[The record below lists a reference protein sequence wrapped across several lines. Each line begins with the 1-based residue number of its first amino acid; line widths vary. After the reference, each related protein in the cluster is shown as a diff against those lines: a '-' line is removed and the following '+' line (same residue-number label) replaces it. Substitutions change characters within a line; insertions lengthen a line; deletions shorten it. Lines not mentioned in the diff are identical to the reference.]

1 MNEPLPPRDERDFF
15 FVVKFS
21 TALGFGCMAAFL
33 YSLKQ
38 VHPELSFRF
47 TVGTVLVFLVVAIF
61 SWIFCGVLARS
72 ESPGG
77 GPARRNRFM
86 IRWLV
91 WFFGLASL
99 GTAAAFA
106 YALKDVNSESRR
118 DVIEGTVIAVAVL
131 SLGGVLIWKAFKFF
145 EEQSDAELAAR
156 GEQEEEGSDSP

>member
-1 MNEPLPPRDERDFF
+1 MNELPPPEDERDFF

-38 VHPELSFRF
+38 VHPDLSFRF
-47 TVGTVLVFLVVAIF
+47 TLGTVLVFLVVAVS
-61 SWIFCGVLARS
+61 SWIFCGVLAKS
-72 ESPGG
+72 ESGG
-77 GPARRNRFM
+77 DQPVRRNRFM
-86 IRWLV
+86 LRWLV
-91 WFFGLASL
+91 WFFGFASL
-99 GTAAAFA
+99 GTVAAFA

-118 DVIEGTVIAVAVL
+118 DVIEGTVIAIAVL

-156 GEQEEEGSDSP
+156 SEQDKDEGED